1 MERTRLVR
9 EVGVEGII
17 SFFPTDSLLAFEKR
31 IGVRSFKNL
40 DNQHAVYYTLH
51 QFFDNTKLRY
61 ISRSE
66 TLFPIFQSIL
76 PRDIDIINF
85 PGTIRVRI
93 FHREHI

>member
-1 MERTRLVR
+1 MERTRLVP

-40 DNQHAVYYTLH
+40 DNQHAIYYTLH

-61 ISRSE
+61 IYR
-66 TLFPIFQSIL
+66 TLFKIRDVISNLPINPSK
-76 PRDIDIINF
+76 RY
-85 PGTIRVRI
+85 
-93 FHREHI
+93 